1 MIVENDDRF
10 TTEWYVETYELIVD
24 HADKSDKTKGDPEM
38 GLVARWGML
47 MVIND
52 RPATAGIVGRM
63 GPEERE
69 SVRKAIEE
77 FHSDLIK
84 MKSGEKETK
93 FTANGMNEFIQ
104 RAEMALSV
112 LDSMR

>member
-1 MIVENDDRF
+1 MTEENDDRF
-10 TTEWYVETYELIVD
+10 TTEWYVETYDLVVN
-24 HADKSDKTKGDPEM
+24 HADGSDKTKDDPEP
-38 GLVARWGML
+38 GLVARWAML

-52 RPATAGIVGRM
+52 RPATEAIVGRM

-77 FHSDLIK
+77 FRSGLIK

-93 FTANGMNEFIQ
+93 ITPDGMNEFIQ

>member
-1 MIVENDDRF
+1 MTEENDDRF
-10 TTEWYVETYELIVD
+10 TTEWYVETYELVVD
-24 HADKSDKTKGDPEM
+24 HADKRDKTKDDPEP
-38 GLVARWGML
+38 GLLARWVML

-52 RPATAGIVGRM
+52 RPATEVIIGRM

-69 SVRKAIEE
+69 SVRKAIEG
-77 FHSDLIK
+77 FRSDLIK

-93 FTANGMNEFIQ
+93 LTPDGMNKFIQ